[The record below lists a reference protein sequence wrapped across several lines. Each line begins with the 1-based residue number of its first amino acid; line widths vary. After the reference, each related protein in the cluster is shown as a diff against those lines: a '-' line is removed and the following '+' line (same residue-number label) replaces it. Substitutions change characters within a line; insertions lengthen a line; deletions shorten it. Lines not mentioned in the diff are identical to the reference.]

1 MLCVCLPPEEV
12 IAKSMSHL
20 SMHSVEVPLSIASLK
35 SSGYVVISYDYIN
48 NYYQL
53 ISTYNL
59 TKMHV
64 KKLKVHTYKVCKK
77 VQRFIKVKHLI

>member
-48 NYYQL
+48 NYCQL

-64 KKLKVHTYKVCKK
+64 KNKK
-77 VQRFIKVKHLI
+77 YIHIRYAKKFRGS

>member
-1 MLCVCLPPEEV
+1 MKSGRDKKQMLCVCLPPEEV

-20 SMHSVEVPLSIASLK
+20 SMHSVEVPLSLASLK

-64 KKLKVHTYKVCKK
+64 KK
-77 VQRFIKVKHLI
+77 